1 MKNEIKDETKNKHKT
16 KTKNINAKL
25 KFLSEC
31 FEIFCIFFKTGF
43 VAFGG
48 GLAILKIYED
58 EFVVKRKWLTKDELF
73 DYYTLSQIT
82 PGIIIINTSAFI
94 GYKLKKQVGIFCS
107 VIGVII
113 PSIITITIIA
123 MFLNNILEY
132 DITQKILKGMNVGI
146 SAVLLSLSID
156 LIKNS
161 VKNKVYFLLCAFGF
175 ISMMFFDF
183 SILIIV
189 SIGAL
194 VGILYNKFKCSK
206 NNDETKKIV
215 KGGKND

>member
-1 MKNEIKDETKNKHKT
+1 MKKDNKIIKY
-16 KTKNINAKL
+16 L
-25 KFLSEC
+25 KEC
-31 FEIFCIFFKTGF
+31 LEIFLVFFKTGF

-58 EFVVKRKWLTKDELF
+58 EFVNKRKWLTKDELF

-107 VIGVII
+107 VLGVII
-113 PSIITITIIA
+113 PSIITITLIA

-132 DITQKILKGMNVGI
+132 EITNKILKGMNVGV
-146 SAVLLSLSID
+146 SAVLLSLAID
-156 LIKNS
+156 LIKNN
-161 VKNKVYFLLCAFGF
+161 VKNKVYVFLCVFGF
-175 ISMMFFDF
+175 ICMMFFDI

-189 SIGAL
+189 LIGAI
-194 VGILYNKFKCSK
+194 VGIGYGKFVDKLKKVEDNKMS
-206 NNDETKKIV
+206 D